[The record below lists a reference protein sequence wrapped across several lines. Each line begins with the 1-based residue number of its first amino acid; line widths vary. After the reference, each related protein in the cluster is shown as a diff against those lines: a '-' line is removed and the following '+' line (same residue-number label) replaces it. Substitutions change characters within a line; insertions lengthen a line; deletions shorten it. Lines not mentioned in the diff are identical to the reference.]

1 MNWLKKIGFSYFKME
16 KNNIILP
23 VVESKII
30 FRKPAYF
37 EDKLKI
43 KTTLLNPP
51 SYSIEFQYE
60 ICKDQILINE
70 GYTKLVFLN
79 KKIPKIITGDGVIT
93 DNSNLIP
100 RNTPENTFGVITT
113 YDADFGPG
121 TLQATMS
128 YRYRDTVEIEA
139 SNAPFGH
146 MDSIN
151 DLSGSISYLWSDNRY
166 RITLYGKN
174 LTDDQELAQGTI
186 APLTTRGWWTP
197 PRTIGAEFAIS
208 F

>member
-1 MNWLKKIGFSYFKME
+1 MG
-16 KNNIILP
+16 
-23 VVESKII
+23 
-30 FRKPAYF
+30 
-37 EDKLKI
+37 
-43 KTTLLNPP
+43 
-51 SYSIEFQYE
+51 
-60 ICKDQILINE
+60 
-70 GYTKLVFLN
+70 
-79 KKIPKIITGDGVIT
+79 IT

-113 YDADFGPG
+113 YDADIGPG
-121 TLQATMS
+121 TLQTTVS

-139 SNAPFGH
+139 SNASFGH
-146 MDSIN
+146 MNSIN

-166 RITLYGKN
+166 RITVYGKN
-174 LTDDQELAQGTI
+174 LTDDQELARGTI